1 MSEYTMLLLGFI
13 TVCIVAIIALSPI
26 SKACKF
32 DTKFN
37 ADGFKFT
44 FETSEK
50 APHPAKDKC

>member
-13 TVCIVAIIALSPI
+13 SICIVAVIALSSK

-32 DTKFN
+32 NTKFN

-44 FETSEK
+44 FETNEK
-50 APHPAKDKC
+50 STPSNQE